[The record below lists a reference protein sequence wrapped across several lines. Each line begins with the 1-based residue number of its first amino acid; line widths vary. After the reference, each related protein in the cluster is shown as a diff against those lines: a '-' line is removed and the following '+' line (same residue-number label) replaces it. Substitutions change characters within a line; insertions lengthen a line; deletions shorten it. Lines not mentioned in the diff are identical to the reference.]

1 VFTLFLSSN
10 ADLAAPRGASR
21 AVGHSPDS
29 VRDPFLDDGA
39 APARVLQL
47 YFDSVGAL
55 EAAAAQVGVPAEAEA
70 MQVHRFAVPQ
80 PWQRMPPSYC
90 TYLVAYEG
98 PADDE
103 SAWLAYYLEHHPPLM
118 AKLPQIR
125 ELEIYTPVD
134 WRCSQPLKRVRHL
147 QRNKV
152 AFDSREALEAAL
164 ASPVRTE
171 MRTDFASFPSYRG
184 RVTHFAMTTQAVH

>member
-1 VFTLFLSSN
+1 VFVLFLS
-10 ADLAAPRGASR
+10 ATAHLPRGFIR
-21 AVGHSPDS
+21 ALEHSPDQ

-39 APARVLQL
+39 PPGAVTQL
-47 YFDSVGAL
+47 YFDSLAAL
-55 EAAAAQVGVPAEAEA
+55 GRAAAQVPTHADAEA

-80 PWQRMPPSYC
+80 PWKEVPASYC

-103 SAWLAYYLEHHPPLM
+103 SAWLDYYLEHHPRLM

-134 WRCSQPLKRVRHL
+134 WRCPPSLRRVRHL

-152 AFDSREALEAAL
+152 AFDNSASLAAAL
-164 ASPVRTE
+164 DSPVRRE
-171 MRTDFASFPSYRG
+171 MRTDFASFPPHHG
-184 RVTHFAMTTQAVH
+184 RVTHFAMTTRVLS